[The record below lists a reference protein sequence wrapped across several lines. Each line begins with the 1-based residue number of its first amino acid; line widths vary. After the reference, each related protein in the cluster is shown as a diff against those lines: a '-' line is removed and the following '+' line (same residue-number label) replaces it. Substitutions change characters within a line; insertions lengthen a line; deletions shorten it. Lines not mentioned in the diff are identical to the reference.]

1 MSIPVVFV
9 CTCCRLFHH
18 NNAHISVIF
27 LCLTGCPTEILRMI
41 LGCPVTKWVVSDAR
55 NALISC
61 PGSPCLIFFQ
71 LALITLL
78 PAIPPPPIRKKC
90 NPDGQTA
97 GRTDRMMTIGTVSV
111 NIGKYLF
118 IIVTC
123 NFLHNININ
132 IMVINNRIC
141 RANLAYNVTL
151 YKDIANKNVYSVPR
165 RQTLGLQI

>member
-1 MSIPVVFV
+1 MLQIIPSQQCTYFCYFFMFDWLSDGNPENDIGLSGDKMGCLGRPECPYFMPWFTLSDFFSIGLDHSP
-9 CTCCRLFHH
+9 
-18 NNAHISVIF
+18 
-27 LCLTGCPTEILRMI
+27 
-41 LGCPVTKWVVSDAR
+41 
-55 NALISC
+55 SC
-61 PGSPCLIFFQ
+61 H
-71 LALITLL
+71 T
-78 PAIPPPPIRKKC
+78 PPPIRKKC